1 MAAETF
7 LKAYLNIGRFSW
19 HGVSL
24 SSWIYRIATN
34 ELNQYSRKQK
44 YQPQS
49 LQQLLEEPGMAKL
62 LHAQAGNEKEIIEK
76 EMKDLS
82 AYNQVRVNLL
92 KLDNTRG

>member
-1 MAAETF
+1 
-7 LKAYLNIGRFSW
+7 
-19 HGVSL
+19 
-24 SSWIYRIATN
+24 
-34 ELNQYSRKQK
+34 
-44 YQPQS
+44 
-49 LQQLLEEPGMAKL
+49 MAKL